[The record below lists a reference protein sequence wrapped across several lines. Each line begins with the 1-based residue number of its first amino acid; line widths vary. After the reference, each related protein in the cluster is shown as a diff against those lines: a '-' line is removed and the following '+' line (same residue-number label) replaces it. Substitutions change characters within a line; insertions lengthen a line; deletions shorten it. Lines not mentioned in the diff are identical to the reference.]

1 MQINLQ
7 SYLTIIHVEAKV
19 NIFPQ
24 LILNHKAMVAIKSL
38 TEVRIQERCK
48 WLHTLKHQPVRTK
61 LYNCA
66 TLNEHFYYIPVHV
79 STQQSSMV
87 VSNL

>member
-7 SYLTIIHVEAKV
+7 SYLTIIHMEAKV

-38 TEVRIQERCK
+38 TQVRIQERCK

-61 LYNCA
+61 LYNCMP
-66 TLNEHFYYIPVHV
+66 H
-79 STQQSSMV
+79 SM
-87 VSNL
+87 NTFTIYRYM

>member
-38 TEVRIQERCK
+38 TQVRIQERCK
-48 WLHTLKHQPVRTK
+48 WLHTLKHQPVRTNF
-61 LYNCA
+61 YNCMP
-66 TLNEHFYYIPVHV
+66 H
-79 STQQSSMV
+79 SM
-87 VSNL
+87 NTFTILYM